1 MAGIVFPPS
10 ILASAVVLGGAG
22 AAVGKIGNVREKAK
36 VEKAVA
42 DVITPG
48 TSGILALIEL
58 KDVPAV
64 TAAIPQAQAVKTIPV
79 EDATAEA
86 IQKAATST
94 DAPAT
99 A

>member
-1 MAGIVFPPS
+1 MR
-10 ILASAVVLGGAG
+10 LVLGGAG

-58 KDVPAV
+58 NDVPAV
-64 TAAIPQAQAVKTIPV
+64 TAAIPQAEAVKTIPV
-79 EDATAEA
+79 EDATAKA
-86 IQKAATST
+86 IEKAAGST
-94 DAPAT
+94 DTAAPA
-99 A
+99 

>member
-1 MAGIVFPPS
+1 MARALV
-10 ILASAVVLGGAG
+10 
-22 AAVGKIGNVREKAK
+22 VGKIGNVREKAK

-48 TSGILALIEL
+48 TSGILALIDV

-64 TAAIPQAQAVKTIPV
+64 TAAIPQAEAVKTIPV
-79 EDATAEA
+79 EDETAEA
-86 IQKAATST
+86 IEKAASSADAPA